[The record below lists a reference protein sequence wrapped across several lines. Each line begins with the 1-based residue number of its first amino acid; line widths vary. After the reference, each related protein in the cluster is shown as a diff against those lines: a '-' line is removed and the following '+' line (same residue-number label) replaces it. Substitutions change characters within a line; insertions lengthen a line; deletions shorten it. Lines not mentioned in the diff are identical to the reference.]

1 VFSGIYCMVPQKK
14 QPTRVPLTIERN
26 ALDYIIEPTLNKT
39 LVVKKTNVPVYVIDN
54 TDVIYYD
61 DKRKDV
67 INKFNREIKQR
78 DCGDFETHLR
88 PVVQELIQEP
98 LEDYILNELIGNN
111 LMDEYQVLGALGGVP
126 RPGPDTQSVH
136 DTEVQGTL
144 KTVYD
149 NIKEVSNEANRVFSV
164 RDVLLLAQDL
174 GVDVSKVS
182 RVIDT
187 IKKRS
192 STVMN
197 YAGDQELKVLQ
208 STWKAGNDNVREQ
221 IVRNLVDCVEESPLG
236 TNVVCPTGV
245 TSRIVESALIER
257 PELMPRTRETLV
269 QEMLSKAN
277 AVRTLLESNNTYCNL
292 SDTDQ
297 SGTLKNALLE
307 TYNQDY
313 QGILSVEQ
321 VDEYVKD
328 WIDEI

>member
-1 VFSGIYCMVPQKK
+1 
-14 QPTRVPLTIERN
+14 
-26 ALDYIIEPTLNKT
+26 
-39 LVVKKTNVPVYVIDN
+39 
-54 TDVIYYD
+54 
-61 DKRKDV
+61 
-67 INKFNREIKQR
+67 
-78 DCGDFETHLR
+78 
-88 PVVQELIQEP
+88 
-98 LEDYILNELIGNN
+98 
-111 LMDEYQVLGALGGVP
+111 
-126 RPGPDTQSVH
+126 
-136 DTEVQGTL
+136 
-144 KTVYD
+144 
-149 NIKEVSNEANRVFSV
+149 
-164 RDVLLLAQDL
+164 
-174 GVDVSKVS
+174 
-182 RVIDT
+182 
-187 IKKRS
+187 
-192 STVMN
+192 
-197 YAGDQELKVLQ
+197 
-208 STWKAGNDNVREQ
+208 
-221 IVRNLVDCVEESPLG
+221 VRNLVDCVEESPLG